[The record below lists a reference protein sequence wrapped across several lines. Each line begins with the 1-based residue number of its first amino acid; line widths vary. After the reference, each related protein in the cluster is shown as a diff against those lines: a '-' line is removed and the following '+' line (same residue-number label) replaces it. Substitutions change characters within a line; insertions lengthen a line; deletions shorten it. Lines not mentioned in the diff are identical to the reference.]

1 MSIPTGPW
9 QPPAAAPTP
18 SAQGLTPYPGYPLVV
33 DRRPGPIASFFFVGS
48 SLALMWLLEGIDVV
62 TGGALDSLGVS
73 PRIIGEL
80 PQIFTAPFL
89 HFGFGHLMANSIPF
103 LVLGTLTRMSGRRE
117 FWVATLSSIVVSGL
131 LTWLIS
137 APGSVTAGASGL
149 VFGWLGYLL
158 LRGLFAR
165 NWVQIL
171 IAAAVFGFFGGM
183 LWGVFPTL
191 PGVSWQAHLGG
202 ILGGVLAAWGLHRKA
217 NTAPGLR

>member
-1 MSIPTGPW
+1 MSQQYGWTPPPPSYGRVAVP
-9 QPPAAAPTP
+9 PPASTLAP
-18 SAQGLTPYPGYPLVV
+18 A
-33 DRRPGPIASFFFVGS
+33 RPTLGS
-48 SLALMWLLEGIDVV
+48 SVVFIGAWLVLLWVLEALDAVLL
-62 TGGALDSLGVS
+62 GALDGFGVS
-73 PRIIGEL
+73 PRVIAEL
-80 PQIFTAPFL
+80 PQVLTAPFL
-89 HFGFGHLMANSIPF
+89 HFGFGHLMANTIPF

-149 VFGWLGYLL
+149 VFGWLVYLL